1 MVLDWALLMLP
12 LGSDVAFTAIIGIAT
27 IAFSISYVIPI
38 FLRITT
44 ARKTFKISNFHL
56 GRFSIIFGVI
66 STLWLSFTIIIFNF
80 PVAFDENGN

>member
-38 FLRITT
+38 FLRITS
-44 ARKTFKISNFHL
+44 ARKTF
-56 GRFSIIFGVI
+56 
-66 STLWLSFTIIIFNF
+66 
-80 PVAFDENGN
+80 